1 MGSKTVYNAP
11 EIPKDDSFEKYL
23 EYQKQK
29 EDRLQ
34 AQADKEKA
42 DSALKDL
49 TRRKSGASGLT
60 DLYNR
65 TSSQLQS
72 GLISF
77 QGAQDKLQS
86 YIDKYDLT
94 AGFTPETRDTG
105 IEDDPDTEIDESKE
119 TFTFDPGY
127 TDPTKGAGQYLTN
140 LQNMYQGEGGL
151 LGKQRQ
157 SGIKLAYQDIL
168 GRQATDDEL
177 SSAMSNLQL
186 QSYGGAGIQGLRDS
200 LKSSNEYT
208 KKINDNYLDNYY
220 DTMYGKQTTDE
231 EGNMTKKRKFT
242 FDASLLPT
250 YQGDLEGRTGVGV
263 TSGQDFTDYFSE
275 GRTIAELEAGQQNIK
290 DTRKFLFSAGL
301 TNLQGEID
309 KETQK
314 IKNQGAKDIAKIQ
327 QEGAIYGQLLGG
339 FNF

>member
-1 MGSKTVYNAP
+1 MGSKTVYNP
-11 EIPKDDSFEKYL
+11 PKIEKDDSIAKYL
-23 EYQKQK
+23 EYQKERETRLDERAQK
-29 EDRLQ
+29 EREEQ
-34 AQADKEKA
+34 AA
-42 DSALKDL
+42 KDL
-49 TRRKSGASGLT
+49 TRRKGGAKGLT

-72 GLISF
+72 GLLSF

-105 IEDDPDTEIDESKE
+105 VEDDPDTDVDESKE

-127 TDPTKGAGQYLTN
+127 TDPTKGANQYLSN

-151 LGKQRQ
+151 LERQRT
-157 SGIKLAYQDIL
+157 SGVNLAYQDIL

-208 KKINDNYLDNYY
+208 KNINDNYLDNYY
-220 DTMYGKQTTDE
+220 DTKYGKQTKDA

-242 FDASLLPT
+242 FDPSLLPT
-250 YQGDLEGRTGVGV
+250 YQGDLAGRTGVDV
-263 TSGQDFTDYFSE
+263 TSGEDFADYFSE
-275 GRTIAELEAGQQNIK
+275 GRTIAELEEGQQNIR
-290 DTRKFLFSAGL
+290 DTRKYLFSAGL

-314 IKNQGAKDIAKIQ
+314 IKNQGASDIAKIQ
-327 QEGAIYGQLLGG
+327 QEGSIYGQLLGG

>member
-23 EYQKQK
+23 EYQKERETRLDERAQK
-29 EDRLQ
+29 EREEQ
-34 AQADKEKA
+34 AA
-42 DSALKDL
+42 KDL
-49 TRRKSGASGLT
+49 TRRKGGAKGLT

-72 GLISF
+72 GLLSF

-105 IEDDPDTEIDESKE
+105 VEDDPDTDVDESKE

-127 TDPTKGAGQYLTN
+127 TDPTKGANQYLSN

-151 LGKQRQ
+151 LERQRT
-157 SGIKLAYQDIL
+157 SGVNLAYQDIL

-208 KKINDNYLDNYY
+208 KNINDNYLDNYY
-220 DTMYGKQTTDE
+220 DTKYGKQTKDA

-242 FDASLLPT
+242 FDPSLLPT
-250 YQGDLEGRTGVGV
+250 YQGDLAGRTGVDV
-263 TSGQDFTDYFSE
+263 TSGEDFADYFSE
-275 GRTIAELEAGQQNIK
+275 GRTIAELEEGQQNIR
-290 DTRKFLFSAGL
+290 DTRKYLFSAGL

-314 IKNQGAKDIAKIQ
+314 IKNQGASDIAKIQ
-327 QEGAIYGQLLGG
+327 QEGSIYGQLLGG